1 MKKVS
6 NYLVYAACI
15 VAIAFSA
22 GAFMKVNANQVP
34 LVSSSSAP
42 GQPVDLTFAAE
53 KALPSVVT
61 VRVVIN
67 SKTQTVE
74 MDDPFGDFFDPFGFF
89 GNPRGEKQKRQVQT
103 PKRQGSGSGVI
114 ISQDGYIVTNN
125 HVVEGADEITVILT
139 DNREF
144 SATIIGT
151 DATSDLALIKVSGK
165 NLPAITIADS
175 QKLKIGEWVIAIG
188 NPFSIGTTVTA
199 GIVSAKARSMSGGN
213 SVQSFIQT
221 DAAINRGN
229 SGGALVNVNGE
240 LVGINAML
248 YSETGSY
255 SGYGFAI
262 PTTIMNKVVD
272 DLKQYGTVQRAL
284 LGIQGKDVN
293 NYIDELKAQN
303 KDVPDFG
310 TVEGIYVAKVD
321 EDGSAGDILKEGDVI
336 TAIDGKTVTK
346 MAELQEYLFG
356 NKKPGDKVSITY
368 LRNKNKKTA
377 TVELKNA
384 QGNTKVV
391 KTADMDVLG
400 ANFREVN
407 EQEKKDLG
415 INYGLVVGKVNKG
428 AIRDAGIPEK
438 FIIQTANDV
447 PMKTMEDLQNA
458 VKDASKSKDPVLYI
472 KGVFPTGKRAY
483 FAVDLSK
490 E

>member
-22 GAFMKVNANQVP
+22 GAFMKVSANQVP
-34 LVSSSSAP
+34 LVSSSAAP
-42 GQPVDLTFAAE
+42 GQPVDLTYAAE

-61 VRVVIN
+61 VRVVTN

-74 MDDPFGDFFDPFGFF
+74 VEDPFGDFFDPFGWF
-89 GNPRGEKQKRQVQT
+89 GNPNGGKQKRQVQT

-125 HVVEGADEITVILT
+125 HVVDGADEITVILT

-199 GIVSAKARSMSGGN
+199 GIVSAKARSMGGGS

-229 SGGALVNVNGE
+229 SGGALVNTNGE

-303 KDVPDFG
+303 KEVPDFG

-321 EDGSAGDILKEGDVI
+321 EDGSASNVLKEGDVI
-336 TAIDGKTVTK
+336 TAIDNKPVTK

-356 NKKPGDKVSITY
+356 NKKPGDKVTITY
-368 LRNKNKKTA
+368 LRNKNKKTT

-400 ANFREVN
+400 ASFREVN

-447 PMKTMEDLQNA
+447 PMKTMDDLQNA
-458 VKDASKSKDPVLYI
+458 VKEASKSKDPVLYI